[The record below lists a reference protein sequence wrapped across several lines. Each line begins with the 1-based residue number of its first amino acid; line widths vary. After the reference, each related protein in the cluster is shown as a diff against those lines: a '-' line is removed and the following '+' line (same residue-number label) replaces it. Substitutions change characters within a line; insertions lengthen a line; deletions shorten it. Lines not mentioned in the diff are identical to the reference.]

1 MPYIDVDIDVD
12 DYINACDTHD
22 IKEIIEL
29 LIEHGHIKKSAIEP
43 EIKSSIGIDEQGYE
57 DALDK
62 LSGKWNMLSREEEVQ
77 ILKIANRLP

>member
-1 MPYIDVDIDVD
+1 MPYIDVDVD
-12 DYINACDTHD
+12 DCINACDTRD

-29 LIEHGHIKKSAIEP
+29 LIEHGHIKKSAIKP
-43 EIKSSIGIDEQGYE
+43 GIKSSIGIDEQGYE

-62 LSGKWNMLSREEEVQ
+62 LSGKWNMLSKEEEVQ